1 MHLHDAGRGVSS
13 WDQDATE
20 HMRVPGTRHPSS
32 HRQRSLVSVPI
43 LLPLFIHLSF
53 HNGKS
58 SQLPVK
64 ILLFMIGF
72 FDSAGDWPGF
82 TQTLLSRLDLGS
94 RVRRIII
101 KTVRRPR
108 GPYIWSKSYTRNH
121 RNQDEVPSRS
131 KATSACLNNLQIKRQ
146 HSIFTQSTKSTTRDI
161 FAVLLRFLQY
171 NLSSCLF

>member
-1 MHLHDAGRGVSS
+1 MIQLETGQVVLLSLCLTSRQLYAATYLNGLHCHCCHKASDSRDGLS
-13 WDQDATE
+13 
-20 HMRVPGTRHPSS
+20 
-32 HRQRSLVSVPI
+32 SLV
-43 LLPLFIHLSF
+43 
-53 HNGKS
+53 
-58 SQLPVK
+58 
-64 ILLFMIGF
+64 
-72 FDSAGDWPGF
+72 GF

-101 KTVRRPR
+101 KTARRPR